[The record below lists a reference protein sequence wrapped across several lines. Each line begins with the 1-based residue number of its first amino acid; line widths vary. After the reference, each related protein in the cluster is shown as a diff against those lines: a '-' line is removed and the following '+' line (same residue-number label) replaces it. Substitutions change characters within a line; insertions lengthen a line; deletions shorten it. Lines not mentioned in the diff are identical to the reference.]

1 MAFENPSPTR
11 INLIQT
17 KKILSLAES
26 GREVL
31 ERKRD
36 ILLRELRNSIY
47 DAERIRQD
55 LLESLATAYQSLTEA
70 NMAKGSE
77 TIANVALGSSF
88 EANFL
93 LDFRSIMGV
102 AVPTVEFQGKPDVK
116 PDYGFANT
124 SAELDKAFKGF
135 YSVLGLIADLAT
147 AEGTTFQIA
156 NDVHST
162 QRRVNALNY
171 VLIPRYRSITKQIEL
186 VLEEKDREE
195 FVRTKRIKH
204 MIKEHKNVESE
215 LQKYQKNIDSHRR
228 FKL

>member
-1 MAFENPSPTR
+1 MSSENISPTR

-17 KKILSLAES
+17 KKTLNLAES

-36 ILLRELRNSIY
+36 ILLRELRNSIFE
-47 DAERIRQD
+47 AERAREE
-55 LLESLATAYQSLTEA
+55 LLDALGKAYQSLKAA

-77 TIANVALGSSF
+77 TVASVALGSNTK
-88 EANFL
+88 AHYL
-93 LDFRSIMGV
+93 IDFKSIMGV
-102 AVPTVEFQGKPDVK
+102 TVPSVEFQDENNVK

-124 SAELDKAFKGF
+124 STELDKSFKQF
-135 YSVLGLIADLAT
+135 RRVLNLIADLAR

-156 NDVHST
+156 NDVRRT

-171 VLIPRYRSITKQIEL
+171 VLIPRYRKTAKWIEL

-195 FVRTKRIKH
+195 FVWTKIIKRV
-204 MIKEHKNVESE
+204 IKERK
-215 LQKYQKNIDSHRR
+215 
-228 FKL
+228 

>member
-1 MAFENPSPTR
+1 MSLDNVSPTK

-17 KKILSLAES
+17 KKTLILAES

-36 ILLRELRNSIY
+36 ILLRELRNTIY
-47 DAERIRQD
+47 DAERIRGD
-55 LLESLATAYQSLTEA
+55 LLEILVRAYQSLKEA

-77 TIANVALGSSF
+77 TTANVAIGSSY
-88 EANFL
+88 EADFL

-102 AVPTVEFQGKPDVK
+102 TVPIVKFQSESDAK

-124 SAELDKAFKGF
+124 SVELDKAFIQF
-135 YSVLGLIADLAT
+135 YSALELIADLAA
-147 AEGTTFQIA
+147 AEGATFQIA
-156 NDVHST
+156 NDVRRT
-162 QRRVNALNY
+162 QRRVNALNH
-171 VLIPRYRSITKQIEL
+171 VLIPMYRNMTAKIEL

-204 MIKEHKNVESE
+204 LIKEHGK
-215 LQKYQKNIDSHRR
+215 I
-228 FKL
+228 

>member
-1 MAFENPSPTR
+1 LSSENISPTR

-17 KKILSLAES
+17 KKTLNLAES

-47 DAERIRQD
+47 EAERTREE
-55 LLESLATAYQSLTEA
+55 LLAALEKAYQNLREA

-77 TIANVALGSSF
+77 TVASVALGSST
-88 EANFL
+88 EANYLF
-93 LDFRSIMGV
+93 DYKSIMGV
-102 AVPTVEFQGKPDVK
+102 AVPSVEFQGETEVK

-124 SAELDKAFKGF
+124 SVELDKAFKQF
-135 YSVLGLIADLAT
+135 YNVLKLIADLAR

-156 NDVHST
+156 NDVRRT

-171 VLIPRYRSITKQIEL
+171 VLIPRYRKTAKWIEL

-195 FVRTKRIKH
+195 FVRTKIIKRV
-204 MIKEHKNVESE
+204 IKERKI
-215 LQKYQKNIDSHRR
+215 K
-228 FKL
+228 

>member
-1 MAFENPSPTR
+1 LSSENVSPTR

-17 KKILSLAES
+17 KKTLNLAES

-47 DAERIRQD
+47 EAERTREE
-55 LLESLATAYQSLTEA
+55 LLAALAKAYQSLREA

-77 TIANVALGSSF
+77 SVASVALGSST
-88 EANFL
+88 EANYLF
-93 LDFRSIMGV
+93 DYKSIMGV
-102 AVPTVEFQGKPDVK
+102 TVPSVEFQGETDVK
-116 PDYGFANT
+116 PDYGFAST
-124 SAELDKAFKGF
+124 SVELDRAFKQF
-135 YSVLGLIADLAT
+135 YSVLELIADLAR

-156 NDVHST
+156 NDVRRT

-171 VLIPRYRSITKQIEL
+171 VLIPRYRKTAKWIEL

-195 FVRTKRIKH
+195 FVRTKIIKRV
-204 MIKEHKNVESE
+204 IKERK
-215 LQKYQKNIDSHRR
+215 
-228 FKL
+228 

>member
-1 MAFENPSPTR
+1 LSSENVSPTR

-17 KKILSLAES
+17 KKTLNLAES

-36 ILLRELRNSIY
+36 ILLRELRNSIFE
-47 DAERIRQD
+47 AERAREE
-55 LLESLATAYQSLTEA
+55 LLVALGKAYQNLREA

-77 TIANVALGSSF
+77 SVASVALGSSTK
-88 EANFL
+88 ASYL
-93 LDFRSIMGV
+93 IDYKSIMGV
-102 AVPTVEFQGKPDVK
+102 TVPSVEFQGEPDVK

-124 SAELDKAFKGF
+124 SVELDKAFKQF
-135 YSVLGLIADLAT
+135 HRILNLIADLAR

-156 NDVHST
+156 NDVRRT

-171 VLIPRYRSITKQIEL
+171 VLIPRYRRTAKWIEL

-195 FVRTKRIKH
+195 FVRTKIIKRL
-204 MIKEHKNVESE
+204 IKERK
-215 LQKYQKNIDSHRR
+215 
-228 FKL
+228 

>member
-1 MAFENPSPTR
+1 
-11 INLIQT
+11 LIRT
-17 KKILSLAES
+17 KKTLSLAKS
-26 GREVL
+26 GRDIL

-36 ILLRELRNSIY
+36 ILMRELRNSIY
-47 DAERIRQD
+47 DAERAREGLSD
-55 LLESLATAYQSLTEA
+55 ALAKAYQSLKEA
-70 NMAKGSE
+70 NMTKGSDAV
-77 TIANVALGSSF
+77 ANVALGSSY

-102 AVPTVEFQGKPDVK
+102 TVPTAKFQSEQAVK

-124 SAELDKAFKGF
+124 TAEMDKAFKQF
-135 YSVLGLIADLAT
+135 YSVLELIAELAQ

-156 NDVHST
+156 NDVRRT

-171 VLIPRYRSITKQIEL
+171 VLIPMYHKTVNRIEI

-204 MIKEHKNVESE
+204 MIKEHG
-215 LQKYQKNIDSHRR
+215 QK
-228 FKL
+228 

>member
-1 MAFENPSPTR
+1 LSAENISPTR

-17 KKILSLAES
+17 KKTLSLAQS
-26 GREVL
+26 GRDVL

-47 DAERIRQD
+47 ESERARAD
-55 LLESLATAYQSLTEA
+55 LLEALAKGYEGIKEA

-77 TIANVALGSSF
+77 TIANVALGSHF
-88 EANFL
+88 EADFL
-93 LDFRSIMGV
+93 MDFKSIMGV
-102 AVPTVEFQGKPDVK
+102 IVPDVEFQGADEVK

-124 SAELDKAFKGF
+124 SSELDKAFKQF
-135 YSVLGLIADLAT
+135 HNLLELVANLAR

-156 NDVHST
+156 NDVKRT

-171 VLIPRYRSITKQIEL
+171 VLIPMYRNITKQIAL

-204 MIKEHKNVESE
+204 MIREHGKVES
-215 LQKYQKNIDSHRR
+215 
-228 FKL
+228 

>member
-1 MAFENPSPTR
+1 MSSENVSPTR

-17 KKILSLAES
+17 KKTLNLAES

-47 DAERIRQD
+47 EAESTREE
-55 LLESLATAYQSLTEA
+55 LLKVLEKAYERLRDA

-77 TIANVALGSSF
+77 TVVSVALGSST
-88 EANFL
+88 EAQYL
-93 LDFRSIMGV
+93 IDYKSIMGV
-102 AVPTVEFQGKPDVK
+102 TVSSVKFQGEPDVK

-124 SAELDKAFKGF
+124 SVELDKAFKQF
-135 YSVLGLIADLAT
+135 YKVLSLIADLART
-147 AEGTTFQIA
+147 EGTTFQIA
-156 NDVHST
+156 NDVRRT

-171 VLIPRYRSITKQIEL
+171 VLIPRYRETAKRIEL

-195 FVRTKRIKH
+195 FVRTKIIKRV
-204 MIKEHKNVESE
+204 IKE
-215 LQKYQKNIDSHRR
+215 R
-228 FKL
+228 KLCEV

>member
-1 MAFENPSPTR
+1 MSLENISPTR

-17 KKILSLAES
+17 KKTLNLAES

-36 ILLRELRNSIY
+36 ILLRELRNTIY
-47 DAERIRQD
+47 NADRIRGD
-55 LLESLATAYQSLTEA
+55 LLEILSNAYQSLKEA

-77 TIANVALGSSF
+77 TIANVALGSSY
-88 EANFL
+88 EADFI

-102 AVPTVEFQGKPDVK
+102 AVPIVKFQSEPDAK

-124 SAELDKAFKGF
+124 SVELDKAFKQF
-135 YSVLGLIADLAT
+135 YNALELISDLAS
-147 AEGTTFQIA
+147 AEGATFQIA
-156 NDVHST
+156 NDVRRT
-162 QRRVNALNY
+162 QRRVNALDH
-171 VLIPRYRSITKQIEL
+171 VLIPMYRNISKKIEL

-204 MIKEHKNVESE
+204 MIKEHGKE
-215 LQKYQKNIDSHRR
+215 
-228 FKL
+228 